1 MGAEVGELETCK
13 TIGEERKFLF
23 AIVNN
28 DSDNAVAVG
37 GADAEYPSWGL
48 EAKAE
53 AEEYVLVVP

>member
-1 MGAEVGELETCK
+1 MTYTSVSKYKPALCKGAEVGELETCK

-37 GADAEYPSWGL
+37 GADAEYPS
-48 EAKAE
+48 
-53 AEEYVLVVP
+53 

>member
-37 GADAEYPSWGL
+37 GADAEYPS
-48 EAKAE
+48 
-53 AEEYVLVVP
+53 